1 MGGNKSKSSTS
12 QVNDFFNQTTNS
24 FVSENSQKVQAS
36 ALNTNTLLFPRA
48 QFKGC
53 RVAIHQ
59 SIDSD
64 VVATGQMNSQNVQ
77 DLTTKLKSDANTAI
91 DTAAQQKNGF
101 LAPAIANSTSATTDV
116 KNKVTNIIQNTM
128 SSKTVQDIFA
138 NAQNKNF
145 ADYSDLYYECD
156 PQYKTPGKC
165 GTDDTTGCDFVVDQ
179 NIKSKVVAK
188 GVADALTKALSN
200 VIADSTTTSN
210 LSTSSTL
217 TNQGANDLLDSYFGG
232 LAKLFGV
239 GAQVAALIACVILV
253 AICAVLYFLLSP
265 AGQNVSKQLGGAAAS
280 KIGGP
285 KLPI

>member
-64 VVATGQMNSQNVQ
+64 VVATGQMNSQNIQ
-77 DLTTKLKSDANTAI
+77 DLTTKLKDSATSAI

-101 LAPAIANSTSATTDV
+101 LAPAIANSTTATTDL
-116 KNKVTNIIQNTM
+116 KNNVTNIIQNTM
-128 SSKTVQDIFA
+128 SSKSVQDIFA
-138 NAQNKNF
+138 NAANKNF
-145 ADYSDLYYECD
+145 GDYSDLYYECD
-156 PQYKTPGKC
+156 PQYKSPGKC

-188 GVADALTKALSN
+188 GVADAITKALSN
-200 VIADSTTTSN
+200 VITDSTTTSN
-210 LSTSSTL
+210 ITTSSTL
-217 TNQGANDLLDSYFGG
+217 TNQGANDLLDSWFGG
-232 LAKLFGV
+232 IAKLL
-239 GAQVAALIACVILV
+239 GASTGMVAIIACVLCV
-253 AICAVLYFLLSP
+253 AIGAALYFLLSP
-265 AGQNVSKQLGGAAAS
+265 AGQQATTTLADAGAS
-280 KIGGP
+280 KLKGP
-285 KLPI
+285 I

>member
-12 QVNDFFNQTTNS
+12 QVNEFFNQTTNS

-59 SIDSD
+59 SIDSET
-64 VVATGQMNSQNVQ
+64 VATGQMNSQNVQ
-77 DLTTKLKSDANTAI
+77 DLTTKLKNDASTAI
-91 DTAAQQKNGF
+91 DTAASQKNGF

-145 ADYSDLYYECD
+145 GDYSDLYYECD
-156 PQYKTPGKC
+156 PQYKSPGKC
-165 GTDDTTGCDFVVDQ
+165 GPDDTTGCDFVVDQ
-179 NIKSKVVAK
+179 NIKAKVVAK

-200 VIADSTTTSN
+200 VITESTMTSN
-210 LSTSSTL
+210 LTTTSTL
-217 TNQGANDLLDSYFGG
+217 TNQGANDLLDSWFGG
-232 LAKLFGV
+232 IAKMIGAS
-239 GAQVAALIACVILV
+239 AQVVAILACVLCV
-253 AICAVLYFLLSP
+253 AIAAALYFLLSP
-265 AGQNVSKQLGGAAAS
+265 AGQNATRTLSEAGAA
-280 KIGGP
+280 KIKGP
-285 KLPI
+285 GF